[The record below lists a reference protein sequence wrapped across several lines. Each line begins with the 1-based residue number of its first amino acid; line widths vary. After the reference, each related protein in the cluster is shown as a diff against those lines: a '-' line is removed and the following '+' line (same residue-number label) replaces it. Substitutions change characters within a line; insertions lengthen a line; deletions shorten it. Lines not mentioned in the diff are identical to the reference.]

1 MSIFSRLFKPNLD
14 GEGLSEGAVDNS
26 GTFNGN
32 SDDTLVM
39 DEVTGELVSSRQAEL
54 SIPSGNA
61 IVKTDTEEVLDEGG
75 GTPQNAGTNQQGA
88 APQQSAYLAD
98 WSKGFNNVMFGTPAT
113 EGQAAVP
120 GIGKNIPI
128 TQAIADYNKW
138 AKENNGEALDAFTL
152 YPMLSKY
159 DATKSIADNEKAEK
173 RLKRQQTWEQIGGVL
188 SHVGNLVGTIM
199 GAPSQQLESGT
210 TLTERQRKL
219 RDYTVRHRQQQA
231 GDLLKLYYQDMADKR
246 AAELNQAN
254 IAYKGAQ
261 TTYMGN
267 KDAREKELNDANI
280 ALRQAQQG
288 LNEAR
293 QQTED
298 ALREGKVNLQ
308 ESQIERNHA
317 GAAASRASATASRA
331 RARQINQQT
340 DDDYTDRYE
349 QYRYDHP
356 DEFNQAFEQEGG
368 QDFYGSNKQASKE
381 FKKNV
386 VKNVERQLKK
396 NQDNTPPSRRNQRNN
411 DENTPPSRR

>member
-1 MSIFSRLFKPNLD
+1 MSIFSRLFKPDLD
-14 GEGLSEGAVDNS
+14 GEGAVDN
-26 GTFNGN
+26 NGMLGGKN
-32 SDDTLVM
+32 DDTLAM
-39 DEVTGELVSSRQAEL
+39 DEATGELVPTSQAEQ
-54 SIPSGNA
+54 SIPSDNA
-61 IVKTDTEEVLDEGG
+61 IVKTDTEEVLDDGG
-75 GTPQNAGTNQQGA
+75 GTPQNAGTIQLGA
-88 APQQSAYLAD
+88 APKQSAYLAD

-152 YPMLSKY
+152 YPMLSQY

-173 RLKRQQTWEQIGGVL
+173 KLKRQQTWEQIGSVL

-199 GAPSQQLESGT
+199 GAPSQPLESAT
-210 TLTERQRKL
+210 SLTERQKKL
-219 RDYTVRHRQQQA
+219 RDYTVQQRQQQA

-254 IAYKGAQ
+254 INYKGAQ
-261 TTYMGN
+261 TLYMGN

-317 GAAASRASATASRA
+317 GVAASRASATASRA

-396 NQDNTPPSRRNQRNN
+396 NNN
-411 DENTPPSRR
+411 KTMPGVGKTNEKVMPGVQK

>member
-14 GEGLSEGAVDNS
+14 GEGIGEGIGEGVSGDVAYFAVGKQAANS
-26 GTFNGN
+26 QSSLDDLPGTGGGETPVGFAAGKQAAN
-32 SDDTLVM
+32 SQD
-39 DEVTGELVSSRQAEL
+39 GGSQ

-61 IVKTDTEEVLDEGG
+61 NVHTDTDEVLDEGG

-88 APQQSAYLAD
+88 VQQQSAYLAD

-159 DATKSIADNEKAEK
+159 DASKSIADNEKAEK

-219 RDYTVRHRQQQA
+219 RDYTVQQRQQQA

-340 DDDYTDRYE
+340 DEDYTDRYE
-349 QYRYDHP
+349 QYR
-356 DEFNQAFEQEGG
+356 
-368 QDFYGSNKQASKE
+368 
-381 FKKNV
+381 
-386 VKNVERQLKK
+386 
-396 NQDNTPPSRRNQRNN
+396 
-411 DENTPPSRR
+411 